1 MPIRPR
7 TILAALALLAM
18 SASLAQ
24 SAVSELATVSEL
36 APVVDESEVLKI
48 AALEALMSAPPERA
62 LPLVTKVLNSN
73 NSNEVKSR
81 ALFVLSQIDLHEA
94 QAQLLHVARSGDG
107 ELRGE
112 AVRMIGI
119 GGNAEALA
127 GLADLY
133 SSGNEDV
140 RDAVLEAYMI
150 AGDTDAVFQIAAN
163 ANDAE
168 EFEAAVEMLGI
179 MGAQD
184 DLRRLRE
191 SSNFSE
197 ILIEAFA
204 LSGDAD
210 TLRELALDGSDHE
223 TQARAIEALGI
234 VGGESVNATLVEIY
248 RSTDSDEVREA
259 ALSGMLISG
268 HGQGMLELYRASDN
282 VGEKRELLE
291 ALTIMRSDLVLDL
304 IDEALAGDR

>member
-1 MPIRPR
+1 MHIRPK
-7 TILAALALLAM
+7 TIFAVLALLAM
-18 SASLAQ
+18 SSSLAQ
-24 SAVSELATVSEL
+24 SA
-36 APVVDESEVLKI
+36 DESEQLKI
-48 AALEALMSAPPERA
+48 AALEALISAPPERA
-62 LPLVTKVLNSN
+62 LPLLTKVLNSN
-73 NSNEVKSR
+73 NSNDVKSS
-81 ALFVLSQIDLHEA
+81 ALFVLSQIDLPEA
-94 QAQLLHVARSGDG
+94 QALLLDVARSGDG

-119 GGNAEALA
+119 GGDAEALA

-133 SSGNEDV
+133 SSGDEDV

-150 AGDTDAVFQIAAN
+150 ADDTDAVFQIAAN

-168 EFEAAVEMLGI
+168 EFGAAVEMLGI

-197 ILIEAFA
+197 VLIEAFA
-204 LSGDAD
+204 ISGDAE
-210 TLRELALDGSDHE
+210 TLRELALDGSNPE
-223 TQARAIEALGI
+223 TQTRAIEALGI

-259 ALSGMLISG
+259 ALDGMLISG
-268 HGQGMLELYRASDN
+268 HDEGVLELYRASDDI
-282 VGEKRELLE
+282 GEKRKLLE
-291 ALTIMRSDLVLDL
+291 ALTIMGSDLVLDL